1 MSQEYEKI
9 SKIDEISSS
18 KAEKKERVDVLD
30 RTSVQEGKFDEMLQ
44 KQDQQKVVVLPV
56 ETQAK
61 PRSSLMDEVRD
72 LHTKVE
78 QAGKSS
84 PETLSGHARDLIAQI
99 EEVKTKLATSN
110 VEIKGSVQTLLKNK
124 LSHIDENLKIAL
136 DKAGVEYSAQPVAS
150 NNLTNPV
157 ERFLGFLTN
166 GQYQLQ
172 NLSAQLDHMS
182 TSGEQLSPA
191 RMLAV
196 QIKVGYITQEL
207 ELFYNLL
214 NKALESTKTIMNV
227 QV

>member
-1 MSQEYEKI
+1 MAQEYEKI
-9 SKIDEISSS
+9 SKVEEVTSKTE
-18 KAEKKERVDVLD
+18 KAEKVDILD
-30 RTSVQEGKFDEMLQ
+30 RTSVQEGKFDEFLH
-44 KQDQQKVVVLPV
+44 KQDQSKVVLPV

-61 PRSSLMDEVRD
+61 NRQSLMDEVRD

-78 QAGKSS
+78 QAGKASAES
-84 PETLSGHARDLIAQI
+84 LAGHARDLIAQI
-99 EEVKTKLATSN
+99 EEVKNKLATSN

-136 DKAGVEYSAQPVAS
+136 DKAGVEYANAPVAAS
-150 NNLTNPV
+150 QNLTNPID
-157 ERFLGFLTN
+157 RFLGFLTN

-172 NLSAQLDHMS
+172 HLSAQLEHMS

>member
-1 MSQEYEKI
+1 MAQEYEKI
-9 SKIDEISSS
+9 SKVEEITSKTE
-18 KAEKKERVDVLD
+18 KAEKVDILD
-30 RTSVQEGKFDEMLQ
+30 RTSVQEGKFDEFLH
-44 KQDQQKVVVLPV
+44 KQDQSKLVSLPID
-56 ETQAK
+56 TQAK
-61 PRSSLMDEVRD
+61 TRQSLMDEVRD

-78 QAGKSS
+78 QAGKASAES
-84 PETLSGHARDLIAQI
+84 LAGHARDLIAQI
-99 EEVKTKLATSN
+99 EEVKGKLATSN

-136 DKAGVEYSAQPVAS
+136 DKAGVEYQNAPVAS
-150 NNLTNPV
+150 QNLTNPV
-157 ERFLGFLTN
+157 DRFLGFLTN

-172 NLSAQLDHMS
+172 HLSAQLEHMS
-182 TSGEQLSPA
+182 KSGEQLSPA